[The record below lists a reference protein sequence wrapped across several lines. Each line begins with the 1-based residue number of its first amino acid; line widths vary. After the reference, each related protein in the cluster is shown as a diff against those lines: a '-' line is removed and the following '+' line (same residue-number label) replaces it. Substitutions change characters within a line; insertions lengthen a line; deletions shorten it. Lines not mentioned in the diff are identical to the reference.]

1 MSTLNRLLQMVL
13 RSKSDQF
20 NTVLQEELR
29 ERAVSLMEAVYRK
42 ESESIL
48 KTVNLNPI
56 TEQTIPTLPAKTT
69 DGFSIEPLLQL
80 RDGTTLELTETQI
93 ADISKLHKSLN
104 NDNKERMVKLL
115 SESQESV
122 NRILNLARLNNR
134 G

>member
-20 NTVLQEELR
+20 NRVLQEELR
-29 ERAVSLMEAVYRK
+29 ERAASLVEALYRK
-42 ESESIL
+42 ENKNIL
-48 KTVNLNPI
+48 KNINVIEL
-56 TEQTIPTLPAKTT
+56 TEQVNPVISVKSEENY
-69 DGFSIEPLLQL
+69 SISSLLQL
-80 RDGTTLELTETQI
+80 RDGTTMELTETQI

-104 NDNKERMVKLL
+104 TDNKERMIKLL

>member
-29 ERAVSLMEAVYRK
+29 ERAAGLMQAVYRK
-42 ESESIL
+42 ETESIL

-56 TEQTIPTLPAKTT
+56 TEQTIPTPSVKKTE
-69 DGFSIEPLLQL
+69 GFSIEPLLQL

-93 ADISKLHKSLN
+93 TNISKLHKSLN
-104 NDNKERMVKLL
+104 NDNKERMLKLL

-122 NRILNLARLNNR
+122 SRILNLARLNNR

>member
-29 ERAVSLMEAVYRK
+29 ERAASLMEAVYRK

-69 DGFSIEPLLQL
+69 DGFSIESLLQL

>member
-20 NTVLQEELR
+20 NRVLQEELR
-29 ERAVSLMEAVYRK
+29 ERAASLVEALYRK
-42 ESESIL
+42 ENKNIL
-48 KTVNLNPI
+48 KNINVTEL
-56 TEQTIPTLPAKTT
+56 TEQVNPVISVKSEENY
-69 DGFSIEPLLQL
+69 SISSLLQL
-80 RDGTTLELTETQI
+80 RDGTTMELTETQI

-104 NDNKERMVKLL
+104 TDNKERMIKLL

>member
-29 ERAVSLMEAVYRK
+29 ERAASLMQAVYRK
-42 ESESIL
+42 ETESIL

-56 TEQTIPTLPAKTT
+56 TEQTIPTLPTKTT